1 MAVETVDVEG
11 GPVPAHVDL
20 LIEVGAALPMTGREI
35 LSDAVIAVHEGRIV
49 HMGPAEAVGDWL
61 SADRTIGGE
70 SSVALPGFVD
80 THTHVGAHFF
90 GTVCDDENVITA
102 LYKVWFPLEYGYD
115 SELMHAA
122 SCLGLWDAIRA
133 GTTTVANDQYFP
145 DATARAA
152 ARLGARALVACE
164 INEFSEAEP
173 ITYDAES
180 RRFTIVY
187 DRAKAERLLSENV
200 ELIEKWKGHELVTP
214 VLGPHA
220 PDLLSTDMLV
230 RCAEAAEEH
239 DVKML
244 IHVAQSEAE
253 VACVRDRGFDGSI
266 HMLNEIGFLSPRVQ
280 AAHMVWLSDE
290 EIEIAAA
297 SGMGMSWT
305 PTIMMSCNSYA
316 RIDDLVRAGVRIGFG
331 TDCFSMDVVEELR
344 YALYSANF
352 VRGTSGFRL
361 NAYDIVSM
369 ATIDG
374 ARCLGLDDQI
384 GTLEQGKRADIVLF
398 DFKDAQL
405 VPNTNYFE
413 SIAYRAKSRD
423 VTHTVVEGRI
433 VYEDG
438 RLQLADQDEI
448 FEDGSR
454 LAQEW
459 LRRSKDVLAETRVL
473 ERFHERYF
481 DSA

>member
-1 MAVETVDVEG
+1 M
-11 GPVPAHVDL
+11 
-20 LIEVGAALPMTGREI
+20 
-35 LSDAVIAVHEGRIV
+35 
-49 HMGPAEAVGDWL
+49 
-61 SADRTIGGE
+61 
-70 SSVALPGFVD
+70 
-80 THTHVGAHFF
+80 
-90 GTVCDDENVITA
+90 
-102 LYKVWFPLEYGYD
+102 
-115 SELMHAA
+115 
-122 SCLGLWDAIRA
+122 
-133 GTTTVANDQYFP
+133 
-145 DATARAA
+145 
-152 ARLGARALVACE
+152 
-164 INEFSEAEP
+164 
-173 ITYDAES
+173 
-180 RRFTIVY
+180 
-187 DRAKAERLLSENV
+187 
-200 ELIEKWKGHELVTP
+200 
-214 VLGPHA
+214 
-220 PDLLSTDMLV
+220 
-230 RCAEAAEEH
+230 
-239 DVKML
+239 KML

-253 VACVRDRGFDGSI
+253 VDCVREQGFRGSI
-266 HMLNEIGFLSPRVQ
+266 QMLSEIGFLSPRVQ

-290 EIEIAAA
+290 EIEIAAR

-352 VRGTSGFRL
+352 VRGTDDFRL

-423 VTHTVVEGRI
+423 VTHTVIDGRI

-438 RLQLADQDEI
+438 RLQLVDQDEI
-448 FEDGSR
+448 FEDGTR

-473 ERFHERYF
+473 DRFHERYF